1 MLPHSVWIS
10 CKTTMEDLEKL
21 RQEKEISFDE
31 KSKIRYKCE
40 ICDKEFKNNGILK
53 NHFDIVH
60 GFVKGIQC
68 NICQKRFMFQ
78 SQLTSH
84 EKISHENKKDHN
96 C

>member
-68 NICQKRFMFQ
+68 NICQKHSCFRV
-78 SQLTSH
+78 
-84 EKISHENKKDHN
+84 N
-96 C
+96 